1 MSAAL
6 MIGFS
11 VLILIGVPIAF
22 AMGVA
27 TLLAIVAHGGMPFS
41 LLAQRALVGADSYA
55 LLAIPF
61 FILAGNLM
69 NYGGITSRLIAFAN
83 AVVGRFRGG
92 LAQTTVLSTMLFS
105 GISGSA
111 VADATALGKVLIPAM
126 KRQGYGAP
134 FSAALMAS
142 ASVNGPIIPPSIPM
156 VIYGLS
162 VGKGVS
168 IAALFIGG
176 VIPGLMLGL
185 SLMAMAYY
193 IAVKRNYPVYERVPW
208 RELPR
213 RAVPALWAMMMPVI
227 ILVGVT
233 AGIFTVTESA
243 AVAVL
248 YAAFIG
254 LVVYRELKPSDL
266 VPILI
271 QTALD
276 SALVMF
282 IIALAS
288 GFGYLMAISGLPRE
302 IAAWISSISTN
313 PIAILL
319 LINGLLLVVGC
330 FMEAIAAMLILIP
343 VLIPIVQAAGID
355 LVHFGLIMVFNLMLG
370 LLTPP
375 VGILLY
381 ICANFAEVKLE
392 DEVREVLP
400 FLGMGL
406 LVLLLLTLFPPLVLW
421 LPDLILG
428 R

>member
-1 MSAAL
+1 MASAL
-6 MIGFS
+6 MIGFT

-27 TLLAIVAHGGMPFS
+27 TLLAIIAHGGLPFS

-69 NYGGITSRLIAFAN
+69 NSGGITTRIIDFAN

-92 LAQTTVLSTMLFS
+92 LAQTTVVSAMLFS

-126 KRQGYGAP
+126 KKQGYGGP

-142 ASVNGPIIPPSIPM
+142 SAVNGPIIPPSIPL

-168 IAALFIGG
+168 VAALFLGG
-176 VIPGLMLGL
+176 VVPGILLGL

-193 IAVKRNYPVYERVPW
+193 ISVKRNYPVFERVPW
-208 RELPR
+208 REIPR
-213 RAVPALWAMMMPVI
+213 RALPAVWAMLMPVI

-233 AGIFTVTESA
+233 GGIVTVTESA
-243 AVAVL
+243 AVAVV
-248 YAAFIG
+248 YALLIG
-254 LVVYRELKPSDL
+254 FLVYRELSLKDL
-266 VPILI
+266 FQILI

-302 IAAWISSISTN
+302 IAAWISSISTD
-313 PIAILL
+313 PLIILL
-319 LINGLLLVVGC
+319 LINGLLLIVGC

-343 VLIPIVQAAGID
+343 VLIPIVQAVGID
-355 LVHFGLIMVFNLMLG
+355 LIHFGLVMVFNLMLG

-400 FLGMGL
+400 FLGMGI
-406 LVLLLLTLFPPLVLW
+406 LVLLLITVFPSLVLW
-421 LPDLILG
+421 LPNLLLG
-428 R
+428 N

>member
-1 MSAAL
+1 
-6 MIGFS
+6 

-27 TLLAIVAHGGMPFS
+27 SLLAIVVHGGMPFS